1 MRLPTRAPPAAG
13 LFVASLQLCGFRR
26 LLLRLS
32 TRSVSAWTAAAWMRP
47 VNGAREESA
56 WLRLTQYNYHLR
68 YESAPGGAV
77 ESTPA
82 RQLNRL
88 VRSLL
93 RDLFLR
99 PHTTLADVRSDL
111 ACCVVF
117 PYRGQGWC
125 TKSEHDGISLQ
136 PNRRNTGNSVPITVL
151 CTDFRGDLARRTR
164 YVPKFW
170 ALQTTRLSD
179 GGYRVC

>member
-1 MRLPTRAPPAAG
+1 MALGKRVLGSGSR
-13 LFVASLQLCGFRR
+13 
-26 LLLRLS
+26 
-32 TRSVSAWTAAAWMRP
+32 
-47 VNGAREESA
+47 
-56 WLRLTQYNYHLR
+56 TQYNYHLR

-99 PHTTLADVRSDL
+99 PHITLADVRSDL

-179 GGYRVC
+179 GGYRAPGPAVARDGLG